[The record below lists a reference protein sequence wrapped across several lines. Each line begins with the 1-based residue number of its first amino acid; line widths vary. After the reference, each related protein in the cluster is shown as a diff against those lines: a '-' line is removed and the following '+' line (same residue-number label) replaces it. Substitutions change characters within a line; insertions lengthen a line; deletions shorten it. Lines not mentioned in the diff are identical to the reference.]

1 VVFVKT
7 ITLNF
12 VKVINGFPSIERRK
26 TREINLGGVKI
37 GGNNPVVVQSMTS
50 TKTRNVE
57 ETLKQIEELYNAG
70 CEIVRVAVP
79 TDEDAEVLDQIVNR
93 SPIPVIADIHFRADL
108 ALKAMEKGVHG
119 IRINPGNIGNEAKV
133 REIVE
138 EARRRGVVIRIGV
151 NGGSLEKDLLE
162 KYGAPTAWALAES
175 ALRWSEKFERWN
187 YDNFKVSIKGS
198 DVLTCVEA
206 NKIFAERTDIPLHI
220 GITEAGFGE
229 SGVIKSSV
237 GIGILLY
244 LGIGDTLRVSLTG
257 NPVEEIEVAYQ
268 ILNSLGLRKRGVEII
283 SCPTCGR
290 IEVDLPKVVKE
301 VKEQLKGIKKP
312 LKVAVMGCV
321 VNGPGEAKEADVGL
335 ACGKGRALL
344 FKKGKVIK
352 TVSASEMV
360 TALVR
365 EVKKLA
371 AEDVG
376 KE

>member
-1 VVFVKT
+1 VLTF
-7 ITLNF
+7 
-12 VKVINGFPSIERRK
+12 ERRK
-26 TREINLGGVKI
+26 TREITLGGVKI
-37 GGNNPVVVQSMTS
+37 GGNNPIVVQSMTS

-57 ETLKQIEELYNAG
+57 ETLEQIKRLYEAG

-79 TDEDAEVLDQIVNR
+79 TEEDAEALGEIVKN
-93 SPIPVIADIHFRADL
+93 SPVPIIADIHFKHTL
-108 ALKAMEKGVHG
+108 ALLSMEKGAQG
-119 IRINPGNIGNEAKV
+119 IRINPGNIGDEGKV

-138 EARRRGVVIRIGV
+138 EAKRKGVAIRIGV

-162 KYGAPTAWALAES
+162 KYGSPTAEALAES
-175 ALRWSEKFERWN
+175 ALRWSEKFERWGFT
-187 YDNFKVSIKGS
+187 NFKVSIKGS
-198 DVLTCVEA
+198 DVRTCVEA
-206 NKIFAERTDIPLHI
+206 NRIFAQKTDIPLHI

-257 NPVEEIEVAYQ
+257 DPVEEVEVAYQ

-301 VKEQLKGIKKP
+301 VKEKLKKVKTP

-344 FKKGKVIK
+344 FRKGIVVK
-352 TVSASEMV
+352 TVKEEEMV
-360 TALVR
+360 EAL
-365 EVKKLA
+365 L
-371 AEDVG
+371 
-376 KE
+376 KEIENITSKRVL